1 VQASRFELVINM
13 RTARALNM
21 GQPAISKTVAQ
32 LEARLG
38 VRLLMRSTHGLAP
51 TEAGQSFY
59 ERAKRSI
66 EEADEAEAVARGAGK
81 GLTGRLR
88 ISAAVTF
95 ARLHI
100 VPHLPKFLA
109 AHPDLTLD
117 VVLDDRIIDLIE
129 EGVDIA
135 LRMGPL
141 ADSTSLSARK
151 LASAP
156 PCAGNSGLFLPIR
169 RAGDARRARRTCCG
183 DLHPGGRGHV
193 VLSPGRDRGFG
204 HRLRAAAGERGRG
217 RALRR
222 AGGYGPD
229 HHVGVDVRSGAQIG
243 RRATGADGLV
253 VAADRSLGG
262 LSNRPHAQRQ
272 GARLRG
278 ICRSGVDAG
287 VIGTGAV
294 EGLAGA
300 CRNLADRERKF
311 SVVSVVASCGQ
322 TVHPST

>member
-1 VQASRFELVINM
+1 MDRLAAMQAFVRVVEAGSFSAA
-13 RTARALNM
+13 ARALNM

-88 ISAAVTF
+88 VSAAVTF

-109 AHPDLTLD
+109 AHPGLTMD

-129 EGVDIA
+129 EGVDVA

-141 ADSTSLSARK
+141 ANSTSLTARK
-151 LASAP
+151 LASGQHHVL
-156 PCAGNSGLFLPIR
+156 GNSGLFRPVG
-169 RAGDARRARRTCCG
+169 RAGDARRARRPYGG
-183 DLHPGGRGHV
+183 DLHPRRRRHM
-193 VLSPGRDRGFG
+193 VLSPGGDRGLG
-204 HRLRAAAGERGRG
+204 HRFRAAADERG
-217 RALRR
+217 
-222 AGGYGPD
+222 
-229 HHVGVDVRSGAQIG
+229 
-243 RRATGADGLV
+243 
-253 VAADRSLGG
+253 
-262 LSNRPHAQRQ
+262 
-272 GARLRG
+272 
-278 ICRSGVDAG
+278 
-287 VIGTGAV
+287 
-294 EGLAGA
+294 
-300 CRNLADRERKF
+300 
-311 SVVSVVASCGQ
+311 
-322 TVHPST
+322 

>member
-1 VQASRFELVINM
+1 MDRLAAMQAFVRVVEAGSFSAA
-13 RTARALNM
+13 ARALNM

-95 ARLHI
+95 ARLHV
-100 VPHLPKFLA
+100 VPRLPKFLA

-141 ADSTSLSARK
+141 ADSTSLTARK
-151 LASAP
+151 LASVP
-156 PCAGNSGLFLPIR
+156 
-169 RAGDARRARRTCCG
+169 
-183 DLHPGGRGHV
+183 
-193 VLSPGRDRGFG
+193 
-204 HRLRAAAGERGRG
+204 
-217 RALRR
+217 
-222 AGGYGPD
+222 
-229 HHVGVDVRSGAQIG
+229 HHVLATAAYFTRSGVP
-243 RRATGADGLV
+243 ATPAELAGHAAVIYSREDAGAWCF
-253 VAADRSLGG
+253 
-262 LSNRPHAQRQ
+262 RQ
-272 GARLRG
+272 GATEVSVTVSGPLRV
-278 ICRSGVDAG
+278 SAAEGVRAAVLAD
-287 VIGTGAV
+287 IGLTIASAWMFGPELESGAV
-294 EGLAGA
+294 QRVLTEWSLPPIDLWAVYPTGRMPSAKARAFAAFVEAELTQ
-300 CRNLADRERKF
+300 
-311 SVVSVVASCGQ
+311 AS
-322 TVHPST
+322 STTRL

>member
-1 VQASRFELVINM
+1 MSMDRLAAMQAFVRVVETGSFSAA
-13 RTARALNM
+13 ARALNM

-32 LEARLG
+32 LEGRLG
-38 VRLLMRSTHGLAP
+38 VRLLMRSTHGLTP

-66 EEADEAEAVARGAGK
+66 EEADEAEAVARGDGK

-109 AHPDLTLD
+109 AHPGLTLD

-151 LASAP
+151 LAS
-156 PCAGNSGLFLPIR
+156 
-169 RAGDARRARRTCCG
+169 
-183 DLHPGGRGHV
+183 
-193 VLSPGRDRGFG
+193 
-204 HRLRAAAGERGRG
+204 
-217 RALRR
+217 
-222 AGGYGPD
+222 GP
-229 HHVGVDVRSGAQIG
+229 HHVLGTPAYFARSGVP
-243 RRATGADGLV
+243 ATPAELATH
-253 VAADRSLGG
+253 AAVIYT
-262 LSNRPHAQRQ
+262 RQ
-272 GARLRG
+272 GAGTWCFRQGATEVSITVSGPLRV
-278 ICRSGVDAG
+278 SAAEGVRAAVLADMGLTITSAWMFG
-287 VIGTGAV
+287 PELESGAV
-294 EGLAGA
+294 QRVLTNWSLPPIDLWAVYPTGRMPSAKARAFAAFVEAELTQASSEPKAVTVTPSEAPALGEAEGRGL
-300 CRNLADRERKF
+300 
-311 SVVSVVASCGQ
+311 
-322 TVHPST
+322 

>member
-1 VQASRFELVINM
+1 MSMDRLAAMQAFVRVVETGSFSAA
-13 RTARALNM
+13 ARALNM

-38 VRLLMRSTHGLAP
+38 VRLLMRSTHGLTP

-81 GLTGRLR
+81 GLIGRLR

-109 AHPDLTLD
+109 AHPGLTLD

-151 LASAP
+151 LAS
-156 PCAGNSGLFLPIR
+156 
-169 RAGDARRARRTCCG
+169 
-183 DLHPGGRGHV
+183 
-193 VLSPGRDRGFG
+193 
-204 HRLRAAAGERGRG
+204 
-217 RALRR
+217 
-222 AGGYGPD
+222 GP
-229 HHVGVDVRSGAQIG
+229 HHVLGTPAYFARSGVP
-243 RRATGADGLV
+243 ATPAELAGHAAVIYTQQGAGTWCF
-253 VAADRSLGG
+253 
-262 LSNRPHAQRQ
+262 RQ
-272 GARLRG
+272 GATEVSVTVSGPLRVSAAEG
-278 ICRSGVDAG
+278 VRAAVLADMGLTIASAWMFGPELESGAVQRVLTDWSLPPIDLWAVYPTG
-287 VIGTGAV
+287 RMPSAKARAFAAFVEAELTQASSEPKAVTVTPNEAPALSEAEGTG
-294 EGLAGA
+294 L
-300 CRNLADRERKF
+300 
-311 SVVSVVASCGQ
+311 
-322 TVHPST
+322 

>member
-1 VQASRFELVINM
+1 MDRLAAMQAFVRVVEAGSFSAA
-13 RTARALNM
+13 ARALNM

-38 VRLLMRSTHGLAP
+38 VRLLMRSTQGLSP
-51 TEAGQSFY
+51 TEAGRSFY

-88 ISAAVTF
+88 ISAGVTF

-109 AHPDLTLD
+109 AHPGLTLD

-151 LASAP
+151 LAS
-156 PCAGNSGLFLPIR
+156 
-169 RAGDARRARRTCCG
+169 
-183 DLHPGGRGHV
+183 
-193 VLSPGRDRGFG
+193 
-204 HRLRAAAGERGRG
+204 
-217 RALRR
+217 
-222 AGGYGPD
+222 GP
-229 HHVGVDVRSGAQIG
+229 HHVLGTPAYFARSGVP
-243 RRATGADGLV
+243 ATPAELAGHAAVIYTQQGAGTWCF
-253 VAADRSLGG
+253 
-262 LSNRPHAQRQ
+262 RQ
-272 GARLRG
+272 GATEVSVTVSGPLRV
-278 ICRSGVDAG
+278 SAAEGVRAAVLADMGLTIASAWMFG
-287 VIGTGAV
+287 PELESGAV
-294 EGLAGA
+294 QRVLTNWSLPPIDLWAVYPTGRMPSAKARAFATFVEAELT
-300 CRNLADRERKF
+300 R
-311 SVVSVVASCGQ
+311 AS
-322 TVHPST
+322 S